1 MRADVP
7 ALSTLPPPG
16 ASFHGVFQVHVF
28 LIDLFSFIQEPFG
41 WLVDLI
47 NRFAFKG
54 GFDSVVQII
63 EQTDKLSPTLLAALL
78 KPFGLCAAYL
88 NADVIGCKL
97 GPTADKVVHYIKDLQ
112 PNDMKE
118 KVSI

>member
-1 MRADVP
+1 MDE
-7 ALSTLPPPG
+7 
-16 ASFHGVFQVHVF
+16 F
-28 LIDLFSFIQEPFG
+28 LLLQDSFG

-54 GFDSVVQII
+54 GFDSVVTII
-63 EQTDKLSPTLLAALL
+63 DQTDKLSPTLLAALL

-97 GPTADKVVHYIKDLQ
+97 GPTADKIVHYIKDLQ

-118 KVSI
+118 KVNPAF